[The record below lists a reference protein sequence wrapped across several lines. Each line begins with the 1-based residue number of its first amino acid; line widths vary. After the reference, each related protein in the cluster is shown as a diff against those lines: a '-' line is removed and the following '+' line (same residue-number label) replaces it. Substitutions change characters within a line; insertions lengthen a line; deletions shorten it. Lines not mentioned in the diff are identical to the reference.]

1 MSEGFSISQ
10 LTDYLNRMELKLAR
24 VDQEKEIVEL
34 AFHGKHG
41 QWRMVVGIQQN
52 GDVRKLMLVVPHF
65 NTLGEKKRLECLE
78 ALMAVNYRIALGKF
92 GLDLV
97 DGEVRLEETIPLA
110 NNTLTFEQF
119 RLAFGAMMQTVS
131 LYHSLLSRIIYGN
144 ATVQEALRTCEQEYF
159 QQTQESD
166 NTAVTIAQPINGEQH
181 TATDGP
187 DLNVDDVMEEVTRLL
202 QERQD

>member
-1 MSEGFSISQ
+1 MSESFSISQ
-10 LTDYLNRMELKLAR
+10 LTEYLNRMELKLAR

-97 DGEVRLEETIPLA
+97 DSEVRLEETIPLA
-110 NNTLTFEQF
+110 NNMLTFEQF

-144 ATVQEALRTCEQEYF
+144 ATVQEALRACEQEYF

-166 NTAVTIAQPINGEQH
+166 NTAVTITQPINGEQH

-187 DLNVDDVMEEVTRLL
+187 ELSVDDVMEEVTRLL

>member
-1 MSEGFSISQ
+1 MSESFSISQ
-10 LTDYLNRMELKLAR
+10 LTEYLNRMELKLAR

-110 NNTLTFEQF
+110 NNMLTFEQF

-131 LYHSLLSRIIYGN
+131 LYHSLLSRIIFGN

-159 QQTQESD
+159 QQTQESS

-187 DLNVDDVMEEVTRLL
+187 ELSVDDVMEEVTRLL

>member
-1 MSEGFSISQ
+1 MSESFSISQ
-10 LTDYLNRMELKLAR
+10 LTEYLNRMELKLAR

-110 NNTLTFEQF
+110 NNMLTFEQF

-144 ATVQEALRTCEQEYF
+144 ATVQEALRACEQEYF

-166 NTAVTIAQPINGEQH
+166 NTAVTITQPINGEQH

-187 DLNVDDVMEEVTRLL
+187 ELSVDDVMEEVTRLL